1 MNIKHPQEIIQD
13 PAVDDSGI
21 ELREYLNILS
31 NYKWAVITLSLTV
44 TILSALYI
52 YSQTSIYRA
61 TATLL
66 LDPQKQ
72 NVISIQEVYG
82 LPSVYY
88 EYYQTQIQV
97 IKSRELLGRVVDKLK
112 LKPESLAIPEA
123 QKPKFSF
130 NWRSWIPEGWLPQPA
145 SVPVVNTGKRDPR
158 DGIINRLTGMLE
170 VSLVSDSQL
179 VRVSFD
185 SHNPKLA
192 ADLANALVDVYIE
205 SGMVSR
211 LETTRNA
218 SAWITEHLKDLKQKV
233 DESSHALQAYLEK
246 EKLVDAQGVDS
257 IAVRELDDVSTELVT
272 ASQNRS
278 EAEALYRQVMALQGQ
293 PLEAYESI
301 PAVLKDPQ
309 VHSAKTTQAEAE
321 RKVSELAERYGPKHP
336 RMIAAMADLD
346 AANKNVQAKITNVID
361 SVKKEYDIA
370 RAKESHLLVAK
381 QSAKNEI
388 SDINRKSNE
397 LKILQQELDSNRQL
411 YDMFLTRF
419 KETKITDD
427 LQTTDARIV
436 DRAQVPGAP
445 YKPNRQ
451 RFITISFITA
461 LMLSIILVFV
471 IESLDNTLSTTGQVE
486 NRLFLPVL
494 GILPKLNIWL
504 KKDIRAMR
512 YFTDKKHSSFS
523 ENIRTIRTSV
533 LLNDID
539 SSKKIILVT
548 SSVPEEGKSIVAV
561 NLALALAQMG
571 KTLLIDADMRKPSI
585 EKVFGMKKNEPGLTH
600 FIAGTHELKGCL
612 HYFEDEKLHVM
623 PAGQIPSNPLELL
636 SSSRFEK
643 TATGLLQYYEYII
656 FDSAPTVP
664 VSDPVVLSRIADVT
678 IYVVKADSTPF
689 QLARTGIKKLNSVNA
704 RILGVVLNQV
714 NPAKRPKRYGYGD
727 SDYYTYYGYHSK
739 NA

>member
-1 MNIKHPQEIIQD
+1 MVQD
-13 PAVDDSGI
+13 SAVDDGGI

-31 NYKWAVITLSLTV
+31 NYKWAVITLSLTI

-52 YSQTSIYRA
+52 YSQTPMYRA
-61 TATLL
+61 TATIL

-72 NVISIQEVYG
+72 QVISIQEVYG
-82 LPSVYY
+82 LPNVYY
-88 EYYQTQIQV
+88 EYYQTQLQI
-97 IKSRELLGRVVDKLK
+97 IKSRELLGRVVDKLN
-112 LKPESLAIPEA
+112 LKPGSLAIPEA

-130 NWRSWIPEGWLPQPA
+130 NWRSWIPDGWLPQPA
-145 SVPVVNTGKRDPR
+145 APAAINIVKRDPR
-158 DGIINRLTGMLE
+158 DAIINQLTGMLD

-179 VRVSFD
+179 VKISFD
-185 SHNPKLA
+185 SHNPKLT
-192 ADLANALVDVYIE
+192 ADLANALADVYIE
-205 SGMVSR
+205 SGLVAR

-233 DESSHALQAYLEK
+233 DDSSHALQAYLEK
-246 EKLVDAQGVDS
+246 EKLVDAKGVDS

-272 ASQNRS
+272 AGQNRS
-278 EAEALYRQVMALQGQ
+278 EAEAVYRQVMALQGQ
-293 PLEAYESI
+293 PLEAYESV
-301 PAVLKDPQ
+301 PAVLRDPQ
-309 VHSAKTTQAEAE
+309 VHSAKTTQAEAQ
-321 RKVSELAERYGPKHP
+321 RKVSELSERYGPKHP
-336 RMIAAMADLD
+336 KMIAAVTDLD
-346 AANKNVQAKITNVID
+346 TANKNLQAQIKNVIE
-361 SVKKEYDIA
+361 SVKKEYEVA

-388 SDINRKSNE
+388 SEINRKSNE

-411 YDMFLTRF
+411 YDLFLNRF
-419 KETKITDD
+419 KETKVTDD
-427 LQTTDARIV
+427 LHTSDVRIV

-445 YKPNRQ
+445 YKPNKQ

-461 LMLSIILVFV
+461 LILSIILVFI

-486 NRLFLPVL
+486 NKLFLPVL

-504 KKDIRAMR
+504 KKDIKAMR

-539 SSKKIILVT
+539 TSKKIILVT

-600 FIAGTHELKGCL
+600 FIAGTHELKECL

-643 TATGLLQYYEYII
+643 TATGLLQYYDYIV
-656 FDSAPTVP
+656 FDSAPAIP

-678 IYVVKADSTPF
+678 IYVVKADTTPF
-689 QLARTGIKKLNSVNA
+689 QLARTGIKKLNAVNA

-714 NPAKRPKRYGYGD
+714 NPARRPKRYGYGE

>member
-1 MNIKHPQEIIQD
+1 MIQD
-13 PAVDDSGI
+13 TAIDDSSVD
-21 ELREYLNILS
+21 LREYLNILS
-31 NYKWAVITLSLTV
+31 NYKWAVIALSLTITV
-44 TILSALYI
+44 LSALYI
-52 YSQTSIYRA
+52 YSQTPMYRA
-61 TATLL
+61 TATIL

-82 LPSVYY
+82 LPNVYY
-88 EYYQTQIQV
+88 EYYQTQLQI
-97 IKSRELLGRVVDKLK
+97 IKSRELLGRVVDKLN
-112 LKPESLAIPEA
+112 LKPGALAVPA
-123 QKPKFSF
+123 ALKPKFSF
-130 NWRSWIPEGWLPQPA
+130 NWRSWIPDGWLPQPA
-145 SVPVVNTGKRDPR
+145 KPVAANIVKSNPR
-158 DGIINRLTGMLE
+158 DAVINQLSGMLD

-179 VRVSFD
+179 VRISFD
-185 SHNPKLA
+185 SHNPKMTA
-192 ADLANALVDVYIE
+192 ELANALADAYIE
-205 SGMVSR
+205 SGLVAR

-218 SAWITEHLKDLKQKV
+218 SQWITEHLKDLKQKV

-246 EKLVDAQGVDS
+246 EKLVDAKGVDS
-257 IAVRELDDVSTELVT
+257 IAVRELDDVSAGLVT
-272 ASQNRS
+272 ASQERS
-278 EAEALYRQVMALQGQ
+278 EAEALYRQVMSLEGQ

-301 PAVLKDPQ
+301 PAVLRDSQ
-309 VHSAKTTQAEAE
+309 VHSAKQAQAEAE
-321 RKVSELAERYGPKHP
+321 RKVSELSERYGPKHP
-336 RMIAAMADLD
+336 KMIAAVAELD
-346 AANKNVQAKITNVID
+346 AANKNLQAQIRNVID
-361 SVKKEYDIA
+361 SVKKEYEVA
-370 RAKESHLLVAK
+370 KAKESHLMVAK
-381 QSAKNEI
+381 KSAKNEI
-388 SDINRKSNE
+388 SEINRKSNE
-397 LKILQQELDSNRQL
+397 LKLLQQELDSNRQL

-419 KETKITDD
+419 KETKVTDD
-427 LQTTDARIV
+427 LNTSDVRIV

-445 YKPNRQ
+445 YKPNTR
-451 RFITISFITA
+451 RFITISFITS
-461 LMLSIILVFV
+461 LIFSIILVFI
-471 IESLDNTLSTTGQVE
+471 IESLDNTLSSTGQVE
-486 NRLFLPVL
+486 NKLFLPVL

-504 KKDIRAMR
+504 KKDIKAMR
-512 YFTDKKHSSFS
+512 YFTEKKHSSFS

-585 EKVFGMKKNEPGLTH
+585 ERVFGMKKHEPGLTH
-600 FIAGTHELKGCL
+600 FIAGTHELKDCL

-643 TATGLLQYYEYII
+643 TATGLLQYYEYIV
-656 FDSAPTVP
+656 FDSAPAIP

-689 QLARTGIKKLNSVNA
+689 QLARTGIKKLNAVNA

-714 NPAKRPKRYGYGD
+714 NPAKRPKRYGYGE

>member
-1 MNIKHPQEIIQD
+1 MNVKYPQEIMQD
-13 PAVDDSGI
+13 TTIDDSGI

-31 NYKWAVITLSLTV
+31 NYKWAIITLSFTI

-52 YSQTSIYRA
+52 YSQTPVYRA
-61 TATLL
+61 TATIV

-88 EYYQTQIQV
+88 EYYQTQIQI
-97 IKSRELLGRVVDKLK
+97 IKSRELLGRVVDQVN
-112 LKPESLAIPEA
+112 LKPESLVIPA
-123 QKPKFSF
+123 SQKPKFSF
-130 NWRSWIPEGWLPQPA
+130 NWRSWIPDSWLPQPETT
-145 SVPVVNTGKRDPR
+145 PVVNTGKKDPR
-158 DGIINRLTGMLE
+158 DAIINQLAGMLD

-179 VRVSFD
+179 VKISFD
-185 SHNPKLA
+185 SHNPKLTA
-192 ADLANALVDVYIE
+192 ELANALAEVYIE
-205 SGMVSR
+205 SGLVAR

-218 SAWITEHLKDLKQKV
+218 SEWITEHLKDLKQEV
-233 DESSHALQAYLEK
+233 DESSHALQTFLEK

-257 IAVRELDDVSTELVT
+257 IAVRELDDVSTELVE
-272 ASQNRS
+272 ASQKRS
-278 EAEALYRQVMALQGQ
+278 EAQELYRQVTALQGQ
-293 PLEAYESI
+293 PLQVYESI
-301 PAVLKDPQ
+301 PAVLRDPQ
-309 VHSAKTTQAEAE
+309 VHSAKTTLAEAE
-321 RKVSELAERYGPKHP
+321 RKVSELADRYGPKHP
-336 RMIAAMADLD
+336 KMIAAVAELD
-346 AANKNVQAKITNVID
+346 NANKNMQAQIRNVIE
-361 SVKKEYDIA
+361 SVKKEYEVA
-370 RAKESHLLVAK
+370 KAKESHLILAK

-397 LKILQQELDSNRQL
+397 LKILEQELASNRQL

-419 KETKITDD
+419 KETSITDD
-427 LQTTDARIV
+427 LKTTDARIV

-445 YKPNRQ
+445 YKPDTQ

-461 LMLSIILVFV
+461 LMFSIILVFI
-471 IESLDNTLSTTGQVE
+471 IESLDNTLNTTGQVE
-486 NRLFLPVL
+486 NKLFLPVL

-504 KKDIRAMR
+504 KKDIKAMR

-561 NLALALAQMG
+561 NLALALAQMA

-600 FIAGTHELKGCL
+600 FIAGTHELKACM

-643 TATGLLQYYEYII
+643 TATGLLQYYDYIV
-656 FDSAPTVP
+656 FDSAPAIP

-689 QLARTGIKKLNSVNA
+689 QLAKTGIKKLNAVNA
-704 RILGVVLNQV
+704 KILGVVLNQV
-714 NPAKRPKRYGYGD
+714 NPAKRPKRYGYGE
-727 SDYYTYYGYHSK
+727 SDYYTYYGYHQS
-739 NA
+739 